1 MMFYSSVNRRAEF
14 TLVLVLL
21 VIPFC
26 ETADA
31 RMYQWSNAA
40 TDTVQL
46 SGSPPAWYRSSVQG
60 PRVFVFD
67 NGQLIDD
74 TAVEVA
80 EEHRQVLHA
89 NAFGRADDD
98 QSNNLDEEDS
108 TNVLRDALENASREG
123 IDVDAITDAFA
134 AEQAAIAEQEV
145 GGEAVEQT
153 VVELKALLEAWDSP
167 HLDEAK
173 ALLREVSGNP

>member
-1 MMFYSSVNRRAEF
+1 MMFCSSVNRRAGF

-40 TDTVQL
+40 TDTVKL

-60 PRVFVFD
+60 PRVFAFD

-89 NAFGRADDD
+89 NAFGHADDD

-108 TNVLRDALENASREG
+108 TNVLRDALENASREDTG
-123 IDVDAITDAFA
+123 VDAITDIFA

-145 GGEAVEQT
+145 GGEAVDQT
-153 VVELKALLEAWDSP
+153 VVELKALLEAGDSC

>member
-1 MMFYSSVNRRAEF
+1 MVFYSSVNRRAEF

-108 TNVLRDALENASREG
+108 TNVLRDALKNASREG
-123 IDVDAITDAFA
+123 IGLDAITDAFA
-134 AEQAAIAEQEV
+134 AE
-145 GGEAVEQT
+145 
-153 VVELKALLEAWDSP
+153 LLP
-167 HLDEAK
+167 
-173 ALLREVSGNP
+173 